1 MLRKKQDFRDIP
13 FFVSKNAFTSDL
25 NTIVNLSA
33 IRQSIKNIIL
43 TNLGER
49 TFQYNFGCNV
59 YDSLFELMEED
70 QKIAMQITILSKLQL
85 YEPRI
90 QVNEIYIESYP
101 EENKIN
107 IVVNFGIPDT
117 GLFDTINLSI
127 VRTR

>member
-117 GLFDTINLSI
+117 GLLDTINLSI

>member
-107 IVVNFGIPDT
+107 IVVNFGIPDI
-117 GLFDTINLSI
+117 GLLDTINLSI